1 MPLQAREAIEQ
12 LWRCGSCAA
21 FILPMRLPDP
31 GEPASRY
38 YDALLQQAIR
48 FLLGWLLPP
57 PVRPVR
63 LHVFPEAMQ
72 QCGHPL
78 GDDRTEFYRGL
89 LAADPARFG
98 QWRIETVR
106 WEEKDFGYIPYADL
120 VGYLTIEHTDFNKA
134 LGAWADFKHLPGYV
148 PFSLE
153 LVPRLERLGH
163 LESAACLQD
172 VIDFAVETGDSA
184 FGRLVLRDLAARMA
198 PRLDLQLILL
208 ETLEAG
214 YRDKVRDLVRLRR
227 AFSAVRD
234 LLPALPET
242 ASPRMRLL
250 WYLLALQDAN
260 LDGDPQRIRA
270 TAANYL
276 RERTTL
282 MQVERELCAYA
293 DLNLA
298 VHAADRFEFGF
309 AEATISDWVANPLFA
324 ALSLH
329 QRGRMYSALGQYR
342 AIQSDAEGAAVLF
355 EKALAYFAQA
365 PLAVEARA
373 REREQTTIYS
383 AINALDGELPNARQ
397 AVEAVIG
404 PLTVATAVRFAAD
417 ETLENQYRHHLLV
430 RALCQLDDLDEVR
443 DAYLD
448 ECHAWCDGHLQHPWP
463 SIHGHRGFLLWNRGE
478 ETVTAVDTAQAAF
491 DRAIAVAAL
500 IDHGPTVKLIG
511 ALWAT
516 VAACCFANAGYEEQA
531 AALLENASVLAGAE
545 ATIDTLKAILADPD
559 PQAIATAMGS
569 LPFNYR

>member
-1 MPLQAREAIEQ
+1 M
-12 LWRCGSCAA
+12 
-21 FILPMRLPDP
+21 
-31 GEPASRY
+31 
-38 YDALLQQAIR
+38 
-48 FLLGWLLPP
+48 
-57 PVRPVR
+57 
-63 LHVFPEAMQ
+63 
-72 QCGHPL
+72 
-78 GDDRTEFYRGL
+78 
-89 LAADPARFG
+89 
-98 QWRIETVR
+98 
-106 WEEKDFGYIPYADL
+106 
-120 VGYLTIEHTDFNKA
+120 
-134 LGAWADFKHLPGYV
+134 
-148 PFSLE
+148 
-153 LVPRLERLGH
+153 
-163 LESAACLQD
+163 
-172 VIDFAVETGDSA
+172 
-184 FGRLVLRDLAARMA
+184 
-198 PRLDLQLILL
+198 
-208 ETLEAG
+208 
-214 YRDKVRDLVRLRR
+214 
-227 AFSAVRD
+227 
-234 LLPALPET
+234 
-242 ASPRMRLL
+242 
-250 WYLLALQDAN
+250 
-260 LDGDPQRIRA
+260 
-270 TAANYL
+270 
-276 RERTTL
+276 
-282 MQVERELCAYA
+282 
-293 DLNLA
+293 
-298 VHAADRFEFGF
+298 
-309 AEATISDWVANPLFA
+309 ANPLFA